1 MSKICGAL
9 AVAVA
14 LAVSMTAAGVAAEVS
29 NAYGTAVTTTKAR
42 GVEVAVDLAAAHQ
55 DPGADPFDV
64 EVICVDASGMFKWL
78 LTLDA
83 GGQAAISMLGRW
95 RSASY
100 YGADSALAPG
110 ISFSLF
116 LPPPL
121 VEPGDRLLISID
133 SAAIHSFGPLFSVA
147 IDAYYTQPLRMDTL
161 RVTLSTDADGNLVAT
176 AANLTHVPL
185 IVSLASLTLGLAPTP
200 DWIPETTPGIRWVP
214 HPALSLGLLVVGP
227 DETVAITLA
236 MPAIPPASAAA
247 YKNAMASL
255 YAGLVDLYP
264 GDYLAIGFPVAWGIS
279 WGYLPVLVP

>member
-1 MSKICGAL
+1 MSRICGAL

-14 LAVSMTAAGVAAEVS
+14 LVAGVTAAAMAAKVT
-29 NAYGTAVTTTKAR
+29 NVYGTATTTTESR
-42 GVEVAVDLAAAHQ
+42 GVEVAVDVAAAHQ

-83 GGQAAISMLGRW
+83 GGRASISMLGQW

-100 YGADSALAPG
+100 YGADSAVVPG
-110 ISFSLF
+110 ISLSLF

-121 VEPGDRLLISID
+121 VDPGDRLLVSID
-133 SAAIHSFGPLFSVA
+133 SDAITSFGPLFALA

-161 RVTLSTDADGNLVAT
+161 RVTLSTDADGNLIAT
-176 AANLTHVPL
+176 ATNLTHVPL
-185 IVSLASLTLGLAPTP
+185 IVPLNALTLGLAPTP

-214 HPALSLGLLVVGP
+214 DPPLSLGLLVVGP
-227 DETVAITLA
+227 DETVAVTLA

-247 YKNAMASL
+247 YKNAMATL
-255 YAGLVDLYP
+255 YAGIVDLYP

-279 WGYLPVLVP
+279 WGYLSALVP